1 MMIVS
6 VDVIIFILGLP
17 FPENVRAVEEECGCV
32 NVSWEVRVQ
41 IVFIER
47 VSGSLL
53 MSER

>member
-6 VDVIIFILGLP
+6 VDVIIFISGLP
-17 FPENVRAVEEECGCV
+17 FPENVRAVEEECGRV

-41 IVFIER
+41 IVFR